1 MSFPD
6 LPPRLP
12 ENLPSLPSSAVPSP
26 SISCA
31 TSSSE
36 EELKLQP
43 QDPPSLYQQLNGRS
57 SYSRSPSEDSA
68 SNLLATIQSSQQD
81 LKTSLHMIESIM
93 LRTSKVQSMCKA
105 LKKSSRKEEG
115 GGQSETSRK
124 RESSDSPSPSP
135 DVIDQI
141 NASVFQREP
150 LLSRPQIKHTASV
163 ETAVYSLLSEMRVLI
178 REFQFQRRR
187 EKGFDALP
195 QDSKYETTQP
205 SMSTIFDKIS
215 REETDAAVTEASS
228 PLGGRGKPSSS
239 AVLNDSVRL
248 NPNSSS
254 PPPPLPTL
262 QPISPPVSSRSKS
275 KTSSAP
281 KVISSESK
289 MEKKVNIVQ
298 PLPLPSFPHTQP
310 AVKERSA
317 YNPLHYTSVDT
328 GTSFELSSYHQN
340 NSFAVVS

>member
-115 GGQSETSRK
+115 GG
-124 RESSDSPSPSP
+124 
-135 DVIDQI
+135 
-141 NASVFQREP
+141 
-150 LLSRPQIKHTASV
+150 
-163 ETAVYSLLSEMRVLI
+163 AVR
-178 REFQFQRRR
+178 
-187 EKGFDALP
+187 D
-195 QDSKYETTQP
+195 
-205 SMSTIFDKIS
+205 
-215 REETDAAVTEASS
+215 
-228 PLGGRGKPSSS
+228 
-239 AVLNDSVRL
+239 
-248 NPNSSS
+248 
-254 PPPPLPTL
+254 
-262 QPISPPVSSRSKS
+262 
-275 KTSSAP
+275 
-281 KVISSESK
+281 
-289 MEKKVNIVQ
+289 
-298 PLPLPSFPHTQP
+298 
-310 AVKERSA
+310 
-317 YNPLHYTSVDT
+317 
-328 GTSFELSSYHQN
+328 
-340 NSFAVVS
+340 